1 MILTKKTTHL
11 TNLKGLGHNHPT
23 LAFILS
29 ITMFSLSGIPPL
41 AGFFVKFEI
50 FRSIIMEGQYYLAFL
65 LFLLTVISFFYYLR
79 IIKIIYFENTSKFY
93 KSKDLNESKL
103 RIVSILFHIIVAY
116 VLFIQEPLLNIIEI
130 ILTKTFVKI

>member
-1 MILTKKTTHL
+1 
-11 TNLKGLGHNHPT
+11 
-23 LAFILS
+23 
-29 ITMFSLSGIPPL
+29 MFSLSGIPPL

-79 IIKIIYFENTSKFY
+79 IIKIIYFENTSKFT

-103 RIVSILFHIIVAY
+103 RIIAILFHIIVAY
-116 VLFIQEPLLNIIEI
+116 VLFIQEPLLVIVETT
-130 ILTKTFVKI
+130 LKESFVTITRNET